1 MNYKLLS
8 IIAVGAM
15 LLTAFAAVDASAE
28 DAGFDITDDTG
39 KTVHFDGPAEHIAVN
54 GTGAVL
60 TIADAGAVDKI
71 VAVDQYST
79 YERTGYEQLK
89 DLDAINLGS
98 FFYETNHDFIVTSLL
113 NLVSEGK
120 MTVNDPVILTGF
132 AQNAALREILEEAGF
147 THVLVWM
154 TQNITEYDDIVD
166 FVEDLTMIATGERS
180 ESVQQMREKIE
191 YVSSTV
197 SQVPDGERAKAISVW
212 YTSSTGSLMVN
223 NIGIAGSMLELCNAD
238 NIGYRE
244 DGGSRY
250 GDDNTVISILG
261 ENPGTII
268 FISDSY
274 ASSGKTAEDFR
285 NEFLGGSTDY
295 PIVLMG
301 ALWNNYCPE
310 SADGLILMAEALY
323 PELFD
328 AQGDDDTPSGDSTSD
343 ESGSD
348 ILLWVVALIVAIII
362 VVAAYAVFKRT
373 HT

>member
-1 MNYKLLS
+1 MNCKLLS

-60 TIADAGAVDKI
+60 TIADAGVVDKI

-98 FFYETNHDFIVTSLL
+98 FFYETNHDYIVTSLL

-132 AQNAALREILEEAGF
+132 EQNGALREILEEAGF

-154 TQNITEYDDIVD
+154 TQNITEYNDIVD
-166 FVEDLTMIATGERS
+166 FVEDLTMIATGEHS
-180 ESVQQMREKIE
+180 ESVQQMMEKIE

-197 SQVPDGERAKAISVW
+197 SQVPEGERAKAISVW

-250 GDDNTVISILG
+250 GDDNTVISLLG

>member
-1 MNYKLLS
+1 M
-8 IIAVGAM
+8 
-15 LLTAFAAVDASAE
+15 
-28 DAGFDITDDTG
+28 
-39 KTVHFDGPAEHIAVN
+39 
-54 GTGAVL
+54 
-60 TIADAGAVDKI
+60 
-71 VAVDQYST
+71 
-79 YERTGYEQLK
+79 
-89 DLDAINLGS
+89 
-98 FFYETNHDFIVTSLL
+98 
-113 NLVSEGK
+113 
-120 MTVNDPVILTGF
+120 NDPVILTGF
-132 AQNAALREILEEAGF
+132 EQNGALREILEEAGF

-154 TQNITEYDDIVD
+154 TQNITEYNDIVD
-166 FVEDLTMIATGERS
+166 FVEDLTMIATGEHS
-180 ESVQQMREKIE
+180 ESVQQMRGKIE

-197 SQVPDGERAKAISVW
+197 SQVPEGERAKAISVW

-250 GDDNTVISILG
+250 GDDNTVISLLG

-274 ASSGKTAEDFR
+274 ASSGKTA
-285 NEFLGGSTDY
+285 
-295 PIVLMG
+295 
-301 ALWNNYCPE
+301 
-310 SADGLILMAEALY
+310 
-323 PELFD
+323 
-328 AQGDDDTPSGDSTSD
+328 PSGDSTSD

>member
-1 MNYKLLS
+1 MRNVTLILDDGTRFQGQSFGYEKPV
-8 IIAVGAM
+8 AGEVVFNTAM
-15 LLTAFAAVDASAE
+15 
-28 DAGFDITDDTG
+28 
-39 KTVHFDGPAEHIAVN
+39 
-54 GTGAVL
+54 
-60 TIADAGAVDKI
+60 
-71 VAVDQYST
+71 
-79 YERTGYEQLK
+79 TGYPESLTDPSYAGQLMT
-89 DLDAINLGS
+89 LT
-98 FFYETNHDFIVTSLL
+98 YP
-113 NLVSEGK
+113 LVGNYGVPPFTFGADGIPDYMEG
-120 MTVNDPVILTGF
+120 D
-132 AQNAALREILEEAGF
+132 
-147 THVLVWM
+147 
-154 TQNITEYDDIVD
+154 TEYNDIVD
-166 FVEDLTMIATGERS
+166 FVEDLTMIATGEHS
-180 ESVQQMREKIE
+180 ESVQQMIEKIE

-197 SQVPDGERAKAISVW
+197 SQVPEGERAKAISVW

-250 GDDNTVISILG
+250 GDDNTVISLLG
-261 ENPGTII
+261 ENPGTVI

-274 ASSGKTAEDFR
+274 ASSGKTVEDFR
-285 NEFLGGSTDY
+285 NDFLGGSTDY

-310 SADGLILMAEALY
+310 SADGLILMAQALY